1 MAPLHSARVQLG
13 AMRRRLGW
21 RGDIDDRLIWIFGSP
36 RSGSTWLLRML
47 TEHPGIVP
55 VNEPLIG
62 VHLGQMLPNA
72 VDLSVDLDA
81 LDSTS
86 FMVRQLRAG
95 NPDDFFADDFRDVW
109 LPALGEMLRKRFAA
123 HAQRYPRNP
132 PDAVLAIQEPN
143 GSQSADVIMAA
154 LPRSR
159 LVFLLRDGRD
169 VVDSILDASQPD
181 TWATRTFKGLEGM
194 PETGRLKLIEL
205 LARKWLWRTEVVE
218 RAFAA
223 HKGPKHRLRY
233 EDLRVD
239 TPGGLRGLL
248 DALELGVDEARLAA
262 MIEPHTYERT
272 PSEGLGVGG
281 FRRAATPGLWRDNMS
296 EDEQALLDRIL
307 GPKLRDLGY
316 DA

>member
-1 MAPLHSARVQLG
+1 MAPLHSARVWLG
-13 AMRRRLGW
+13 AVRRRITW
-21 RGDIDDRLIWIFGSP
+21 RGDIDDRLMWVFGSP
-36 RSGSTWLLRML
+36 RSGSTWMLRML
-47 TEHPGIVP
+47 TEHERIVP

-72 VDLSVDLDA
+72 VDLSVDLEA

-95 NPDDFFADDFRDVW
+95 NPDDFFADEFRDVW
-109 LPALGEMLRKRFAA
+109 LPAFGELLRKRFAA
-123 HAQRYPRNP
+123 HAQRYPYNP

-159 LVFLLRDGRD
+159 FVFLLRDGRD

-181 TWATRTFKGLEGM
+181 TWATRTFDALGGI
-194 PETGRLKLIEL
+194 PETGRLRLIEL

-218 RAFAA
+218 RAFAS
-223 HKGPKHRLRY
+223 HPGPKHRLRY

-239 TPGGLRGLL
+239 TAGELRKLL
-248 DALELGVDEARLAA
+248 DGIGLAVDDAKLAA

-272 PSEGLGVGG
+272 PAEGLGSGG
-281 FRRAATPGLWRDNMS
+281 FRRAAQPGLWRENFSD
-296 EDEQALLDRIL
+296 EEQALLDRVL
-307 GPKLRDLGY
+307 GPKLRELGY